1 MRLLPLLLL
10 LPLLT
15 GYRTYLPASAEPPDS
30 FAWTANYDQSH
41 IYSALA
47 NFNHMPL
54 DQLPQDL
61 QASLVLTEETGFD
74 GFYPTHWGHWR
85 TYAAPGLKIHT
96 SAPSK
101 AYLDHLEEI
110 YREGTA
116 VYLGTELCE
125 SEAQLRAGIAGEEN
139 REWLTW
145 VEITSPD
152 YPTQKGLRVGMTVE
166 EAGELGYPLS
176 RITGF
181 GGGLGNMLDVT
192 VEEGKVT
199 KLRCTWGIGRY
210 IGKFHEP

>member
-15 GYRTYLPASAEPPDS
+15 GYRTYLPASAEPPDP
-30 FAWTANYDQSH
+30 FAWTANYDQSQ

-47 NFNHMPL
+47 NFDHMPL

-110 YREGTA
+110 STG
-116 VYLGTELCE
+116 
-125 SEAQLRAGIAGEEN
+125 RAP
-139 REWLTW
+139 RS
-145 VEITSPD
+145 TSARGSVRAKPSSG
-152 YPTQKGLRVGMTVE
+152 PGSPGRK
-166 EAGELGYPLS
+166 
-176 RITGF
+176 TGS
-181 GGGLGNMLDVT
+181 GSPGWRSPPRTTPPKRASG
-192 VEEGKVT
+192 
-199 KLRCTWGIGRY
+199 WA
-210 IGKFHEP
+210 